1 MDLYTEKT
9 EEFNDS
15 QADVDLQSQ
24 YISQPLDIFNT
35 ALESQ
40 DLEVKNTRMLV
51 ESMDSKVTKLEKK
64 WNQIGGK

>member
-15 QADVDLQSQ
+15 QADLNFQSQ
-24 YISQPLDIFNT
+24 CMSQPLDIFNT

-40 DLEVKNTRMLV
+40 DLEVEDTRMSV

-64 WNQIGGK
+64 